1 MNRWMDGQV
10 DELLDRWDEQIHE
23 ERDNQIDKLIDGQ
36 MNKWLWD

>member
-23 ERDNQIDKLIDGQ
+23 ERDNQIDTLIDGQ